1 MTCGAG
7 VAADTCTFAVAAA
20 LNPPG
25 PLAVAVYVVLAVG
38 ESLMLPDAS
47 ELVVTVRV
55 LLPADA
61 VIVTELA
68 FDDCHLR
75 VTL

>member
-1 MTCGAG
+1 
-7 VAADTCTFAVAAA
+7 
-20 LNPPG
+20 
-25 PLAVAVYVVLAVG
+25 
-38 ESLMLPDAS
+38 MLPDAS